1 MQRQLSVQLL
11 HGDGHSPSL
20 RSNFSA
26 NPSLNPSPNPN
37 PSLNPNPSPLTRIST
52 LTLALNP
59 NLCQVAR
66 RRTERATRHAKEEE
80 EQRLKAEAAYEV
92 TGS

>member
-20 RSNFSA
+20 RSKFSA
-26 NPSLNPSPNPN
+26 NPSLIPSPNPN
-37 PSLNPNPSPLTRIST
+37 PTSPLTRIST

>member
-26 NPSLNPSPNPN
+26 NPSLNPSPT
-37 PSLNPNPSPLTRIST
+37 PNPSPLTRIST